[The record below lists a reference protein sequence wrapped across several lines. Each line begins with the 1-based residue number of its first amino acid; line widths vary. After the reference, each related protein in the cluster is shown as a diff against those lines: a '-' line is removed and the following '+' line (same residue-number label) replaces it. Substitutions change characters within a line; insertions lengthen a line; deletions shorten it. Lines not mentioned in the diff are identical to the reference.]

1 MSMSRANNLANL
13 LTFPLPSSPPPPPIS
28 HLDMINLTSLL
39 RSFSLLRYIV
49 YQILVIVV
57 LALHPHTHKTK

>member
-13 LTFPLPSSPPPPPIS
+13 LTFPLPNSPPPPPIS